1 MALITSDVG
10 SGAGGTAG
18 VGKGLTYT
26 GDFGYAYSGAI
37 PLNNETK
44 TFILF
49 KTGNFIY
56 SSVTQLTGVYANM
69 GSSKQLRLIISLNG
83 TIVLQQAPMTAS
95 NMGAFDYDAF
105 NLIIPPYTEVKIE
118 VSTNDTG
125 DIDFFVTMTGRVY
138 R

>member
-44 TFILF
+44 TFLQF
-49 KTGNFIY
+49 RTGNFIY
-56 SSVTQLTGVYANM
+56 NSVTQLTGSFGFA
-69 GSSKQLRLIISLNG
+69 GSSKNMTLQISLNG
-83 TIVLQQAPMTAS
+83 TLVLQQSPSTAA
-95 NMGAFDYDAF
+95 NMGPFDYDAF

-118 VSTNDTG
+118 VQTNDTG
-125 DIDFFVTMTGRVY
+125 NINYYVTMTGRVY